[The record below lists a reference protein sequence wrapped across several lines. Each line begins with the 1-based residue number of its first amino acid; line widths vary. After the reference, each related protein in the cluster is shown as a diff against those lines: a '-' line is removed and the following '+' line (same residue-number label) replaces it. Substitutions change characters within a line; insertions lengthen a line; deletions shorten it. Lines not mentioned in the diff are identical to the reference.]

1 MKMCSNKSLCHLLV
15 ALNVFTAAVLVHGE
29 YRNSTF
35 SYTRFGGVRQGGRSE
50 EEDTAQ
56 LERMLRDLFGGL
68 NASSFHQTSSSGGG
82 PREKRFIHYDYSD
95 NAVNVWPEG
104 IWDIIETRPRTR
116 THGLRVWPLMWTHQ
130 TDKKLTQFLTLLFLI
145 MISLSCPFQLGME
158 FSVHFLSIPVKKT
171 IDTAMGFLE
180 V

>member
-1 MKMCSNKSLCHLLV
+1 
-15 ALNVFTAAVLVHGE
+15 
-29 YRNSTF
+29 
-35 SYTRFGGVRQGGRSE
+35 
-50 EEDTAQ
+50 
-56 LERMLRDLFGGL
+56 
-68 NASSFHQTSSSGGG
+68 
-82 PREKRFIHYDYSD
+82 
-95 NAVNVWPEG
+95 
-104 IWDIIETRPRTR
+104 
-116 THGLRVWPLMWTHQ
+116 MWTHQ